1 MYYNRILEDTLVKL
15 SAQFPAFLVTGP
27 RQVGKTTLLKY
38 LGSDHRTYL
47 SLDDIS
53 LRELAKEDPK
63 LFLQQYT
70 PPLII
75 DEIQYATELLPYIKI
90 EIDKKKRNGAYWITG
105 SQHYQMMK
113 GVTESLAGRIAII
126 NLLGLSQKE
135 RRQEAKKSSAFLPD
149 FRQHINYHAESS
161 IQEIYHHIWRGSMPA
176 LIVDE
181 SIDWNVFYNSYLQT
195 YLQRDVRDLT
205 QVGDLRQFTRFLKA
219 CAARTGQL
227 VNYSDLASDTD
238 ISVSTAKQWLSILEA
253 SLQIT
258 LLQPYSSN
266 VTNRLVKTPK
276 LYFNDTGLC
285 AFLTGWT
292 SPETLMNGAMAGAI
306 FETFVLVEI
315 IKSWMY
321 QGKYPGLYFYRDRD
335 GNEIDLILE
344 YNNILYP
351 IEIKRSSSV
360 RRDWGRSFRRL
371 KRLPK
376 TMGTGT
382 IICLTD
388 QSLMVSD
395 SIQAIPVELIS

>member
-1 MYYNRILEDTLVKL
+1 MYYNRILETTLESL
-15 SAQFPAFLVTGP
+15 STQFPALLITGP

-38 LGSDHRTYL
+38 LGGEQRTYL

-53 LRELAKEDPK
+53 VRELAKEDPK
-63 LFLQQYT
+63 LFLRQYH

-75 DEIQYATELLPYIKI
+75 DEIQYAPELLPYLKI
-90 EIDKKKRNGAYWITG
+90 EIDKYKLKGAYWLTG

-113 GVTESLAGRIAII
+113 GITESLAGRIAII
-126 NLLGLSQKE
+126 NLLGFSQKE
-135 RRQEAKKSSAFLPD
+135 RKQQVKESRSFLPD
-149 FRQHINYHAESS
+149 YEHHFNYSARSS
-161 IQEIYHHIWRGSMPA
+161 IQEIYHNIWRGSMPA
-176 LIVDE
+176 MVVDE
-181 SIDWNVFYNSYLQT
+181 SIDWNVFYNSYVQT

-227 VNYSDLASDTD
+227 VNYSDLARDID

-253 SLQIT
+253 SLQVT
-258 LLQPYSSN
+258 LLQPYYSN
-266 VTNRLVKTPK
+266 ITKRLVKTPK

-292 SPETLMNGAMAGAI
+292 NPETLMNGAMAGAI
-306 FETFVLVEI
+306 FETFVIGEI

-321 QGKYPGLYFYRDRD
+321 QGKYPGLHYYRDKD
-335 GNEIDLILE
+335 GYEIDLILE
-344 YNNILYP
+344 YNNTLYP

-360 RRDWGRSFRRL
+360 RRDWGRAFNKLQRFTKSI
-371 KRLPK
+371 
-376 TMGTGT
+376 GTGT

-388 QSLMVSD
+388 KSLPISD
-395 SIQAIPVELIS
+395 KNLAIPIDLIG